1 SYRRPAGR
9 VVTGSRTARPERTQ
23 LMSIGTNNET
33 FVLESARDGQRI
45 LVGLQG
51 DAADAVDMLITG
63 YLDLRDRV
71 KELQDGL
78 PQHHTDHELC
88 DACRVLERLCPY
100 HTGRADGWVE
110 LSRAVRLVAGDESTY
125 ATLVLET
132 ADANGDE
139 A

>member
-1 SYRRPAGR
+1 M
-9 VVTGSRTARPERTQ
+9 T
-23 LMSIGTNNET
+23 IGTNNET
-33 FVLESARDGQRI
+33 FVLDSAREGQRI
-45 LVGLQG
+45 LAGRHG
-51 DAADAVDMLITG
+51 DAFDAVDMLITG
-63 YLDLRDRV
+63 YLELRDRV
-71 KELQDGL
+71 KELETGL

-100 HTGRADGWVE
+100 HTSRADGWVK
-110 LSRAVRLVAGDESTY
+110 LSRAMRLVAGDDSTY